1 MSVYAL
7 NKLCHRTQND
17 RDFRAAMRNDP
28 AAAIA
33 PYDLTQQEREAL
45 LAGDVSTLYRM
56 GLHPFIL
63 SFLTRYEILGLT
75 AAVYSERIR
84 KVAEMR

>member
-1 MSVYAL
+1 VKPES
-7 NKLCHRTQND
+7 
-17 RDFRAAMRNDP
+17 DFAH
-28 AAAIA
+28 
-33 PYDLTQQEREAL
+33 QQEREAL

-84 KVAEMR
+84 KVGA